1 MEEWAGAREED
12 GSVIMSQ
19 VMEDLVSTGEKL
31 RQY

>member
-12 GSVIMSQ
+12 GSVIMGQ